1 MAGSGLI
8 LEELW
13 GSRQPGGASP
23 CCLAQWA
30 VSSHCGKLRQRRQG
44 AVGVNALLLPISH
57 PNPEYRPQA
66 MSWPKPPS
74 LSHAKDLR
82 TSKEL
87 LLGQHRVTQLPAM
100 EPWFQK
106 LSAKDCLDYRHIK
119 PSDDVLP
126 PSPAHIASLLV
137 IYMVLAD

>member
-8 LEELW
+8 LEEPW

-23 CCLAQWA
+23 LRQA
-30 VSSHCGKLRQRRQG
+30 LRQRRKG

-74 LSHAKDLR
+74 LSHVEDLR
-82 TSKEL
+82 TSKE
-87 LLGQHRVTQLPAM
+87 LGQHRVTQLPAM
-100 EPWFQK
+100 GPWFQK

-137 IYMVLAD
+137 IYTVLTD

>member
-1 MAGSGLI
+1 M
-8 LEELW
+8 
-13 GSRQPGGASP
+13 
-23 CCLAQWA
+23 
-30 VSSHCGKLRQRRQG
+30 
-44 AVGVNALLLPISH
+44 NALLLPIS
-57 PNPEYRPQA
+57 PANPEYRPQA

-74 LSHAKDLR
+74 LSHVEDLR

-87 LLGQHRVTQLPAM
+87 LLGQQRVTQLPAM
-100 EPWFQK
+100 ELWFQK

-137 IYMVLAD
+137 IYVVLTD